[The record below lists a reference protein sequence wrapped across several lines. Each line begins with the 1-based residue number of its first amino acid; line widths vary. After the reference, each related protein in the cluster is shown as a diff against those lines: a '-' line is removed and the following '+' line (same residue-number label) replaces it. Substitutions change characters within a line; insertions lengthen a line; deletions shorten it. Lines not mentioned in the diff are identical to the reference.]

1 MPAGVPPLEVFE
13 NLLFQNSLSNQHF
26 LQATS
31 SFKGTPQRLN
41 QPGHLIADG
50 QVGIGVVP

>member
-1 MPAGVPPLEVFE
+1 VPAGVPPLEVFE